1 MIFAWLVRIVAVL
14 VVLTVIYLALSLFKR
29 WEERKRLNADFG
41 RQAQSD
47 NGAAKDREAFVQ
59 EGLRTYESSL
69 RKKLLLGVYVIPF
82 ALILLLVAVAQW
94 G

>member
-29 WEERKRLNADFG
+29 WEERKRLNADFE

-47 NGAAKDREAFVQ
+47 SGASKDREAFVQ
-59 EGLRTYESSL
+59 EGLRDYESSL

-82 ALILLLVAVAQW
+82 ALILLLIALAQW